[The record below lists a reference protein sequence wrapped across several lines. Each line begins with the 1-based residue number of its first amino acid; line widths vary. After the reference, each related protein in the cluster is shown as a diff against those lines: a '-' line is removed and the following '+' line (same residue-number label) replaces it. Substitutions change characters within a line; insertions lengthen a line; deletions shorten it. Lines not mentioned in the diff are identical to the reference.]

1 MIPLRDNIPLRRFP
15 AVTVALIV
23 INVLVFLHELALG
36 PRLEAFTYRYGIV
49 PAFYTDIDLCNWI
62 LNESGWREWL
72 QPVLTSMF
80 LHGGLAHIAGNLWML
95 WIFGRNVED
104 RLGPARYLLF
114 YLLGGVAAGLL
125 HIVTNWGSH
134 LPTIGAS
141 GAIAG
146 VMGAYFVLNP
156 RARVLTLVPLGFFL
170 EVVALPA
177 FIFLGFWFLLQLFS
191 GTLGLFAGS
200 GAGGIAFWAHVGGFA
215 FGALLVRRFAPRPPR
230 LVGNWELVG

>member
-1 MIPLRDNIPLRRFP
+1 MHL
-15 AVTVALIV
+15 
-23 INVLVFLHELALG
+23 
-36 PRLEAFTYRYGIV
+36 
-49 PAFYTDIDLCNWI
+49 
-62 LNESGWREWL
+62 
-72 QPVLTSMF
+72 
-80 LHGGLAHIAGNLWML
+80 AGNLWTL

-104 RLGPARYLLF
+104 RLHPARFLVF
-114 YLLGGVAAGLL
+114 YVLAGVAAGFL
-125 HIVTNWGSH
+125 HILTNGGSH
-134 LPTIGAS
+134 VPTIGAS

-156 RARVLTLVPLGFFL
+156 RARVLTLVQLGFFL

-215 FGALLVRRFAPRPPR
+215 FGALLVRRFVPPPPR
-230 LVGNWELVG
+230 LMGDWELVR